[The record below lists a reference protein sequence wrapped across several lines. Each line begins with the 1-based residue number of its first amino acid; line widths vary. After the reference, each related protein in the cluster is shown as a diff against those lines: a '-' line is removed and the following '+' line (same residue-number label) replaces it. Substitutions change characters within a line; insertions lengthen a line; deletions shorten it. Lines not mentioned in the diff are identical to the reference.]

1 MRLES
6 WTKIHPEYAGNPF
19 IKQLPGPQ
27 PISAD
32 SKMLQMNVRF
42 DDSERC
48 HEPHHRRIFARR
60 ILDYMH
66 PIRNQT
72 LVPEFLRVAIYEG
85 YKDKNPR
92 NKSYKAKIIQSAAQ
106 LDEVRKGKK
115 GYQDFPTPLK
125 TKGVPG
131 FSILGCPGM
140 GKSLTIDRTISG
152 YPDAIVH
159 RFSPTGAIYTQIPIL
174 KVECPSTGSRKSLCI
189 DILNELGLRLGVD
202 LLKLAGKGAS
212 GDVYMMYVQ
221 HQALLCGLGV
231 LIIDEI
237 QNINKASEGPETVM
251 NFLVTLA
258 NRLQL
263 PIVLIGTSSAEVVLQ
278 YDFRIARRAA
288 GSGSYRWN
296 NLKFDAEFRNF
307 VQGMWKYQWLTS
319 VTPLNE
325 DLMSVLY
332 DESQGVIDVVV
343 KLFYLV
349 QMSLI
354 HNSELV
360 GGSEII
366 TASAIRAV
374 AKKYLYLIEPM
385 IKALRSNNP
394 FALDKFPDLKPLH
407 RLVADF
413 AARSSLD
420 SVGGSTD
427 LSVVM
432 DTHLASET
440 IVTSDSSA
448 DDALRALMA
457 GYGVP
462 ESDRLKLL
470 KEVDKLSPDGD
481 LRTRSETLGRLLNC
495 RSRSRMRPATL
506 KPNYVAGDLRLLVSE
521 GKKRNLTGYEALR
534 EAGVV
539 RDCLHVVG
547 GLA

>member
-1 MRLES
+1 MRLKS

-19 IKQLPGPQ
+19 IERLPGPQ
-27 PISAD
+27 RISED
-32 SKMLQMNVRF
+32 FRMLQMNVNY
-42 DDSERC
+42 DETERY

-72 LVPEFLRVAIYEG
+72 LIPEFLRMAIYEG
-85 YKDKNPR
+85 YKDRNPR
-92 NKSYKAKIIQSAAQ
+92 NPSYKAKIIQSAVQ
-106 LDEVRKGKK
+106 LDQVRKGKK
-115 GYQDFPTPLK
+115 HYQDFPAPSK

-140 GKSLTIDRTISG
+140 GKSLTVDRTISV
-152 YPDAIVH
+152 YPSKIVH
-159 RFSPTGAIYTQIPIL
+159 NFGSTGATYTQIPIL
-174 KVECPSTGSRKSLCI
+174 KIECPSTGSRKSLCI
-189 DILNELGLRLGVD
+189 DILKELGERLGID

-263 PIVLIGTSSAEVVLQ
+263 PIVLIGTSSAEIVLQ

-288 GSGSYRWN
+288 GSGSNRWE
-296 NLKFDAEFRNF
+296 NLKLDAEFKNF
-307 VQGMWKYQWLTS
+307 VRGMWKYQWLTS
-319 VTPLNE
+319 VTPLSD
-325 DLMSVLY
+325 DLISIMY
-332 DESQGVIDVVV
+332 EESQGVIDIVV

-349 QMSLI
+349 QMSLM
-354 HNSELV
+354 HKSELA
-360 GGSEII
+360 GDPETI
-366 TASAIRAV
+366 TGPVIRAV

-385 IKALRSNNP
+385 INALRSKNP
-394 FALDKFPDLKPLH
+394 FALDRFPDLKPLH

-420 SVGGSTD
+420 SFGGSAD
-427 LSVVM
+427 LDAIM
-432 DTHLASET
+432 HTHLAAET
-440 IVTSDSSA
+440 IVRSDSSA
-448 DDALRALMA
+448 DDALKALLA

-462 ESDRLKLL
+462 VSDHLKLL
-470 KEVDKLSPDGD
+470 KEIDSRSPGGD
-481 LRTRSETLGRLLNC
+481 LRTRSETLGRLLSDRTRFTK
-495 RSRSRMRPATL
+495 RSATL
-506 KPNYVAGDLRLLVSE
+506 KPEYAVGDLRLLVSE
-521 GKKRNLTGYEALR
+521 GKKRNLSGYEALR